1 MTNEAIRRLASKVPF
16 KEFAVKDPA
25 VLALSGT
32 TYWLM
37 DIEGAK
43 SVFSRRRLP
52 QNRRSTFLAALW
64 ERVDRA
70 NELGRSE

>member
-1 MTNEAIRRLASKVPF
+1 VTNEAIKRLASKVSF
-16 KEFAVKDPA
+16 KEFAMKDPA
-25 VLALSGT
+25 ALALSGT

-37 DIEGAK
+37 NIEGAK
-43 SVFSRRRLP
+43 SVFSRRLLP
-52 QNRRSTFLAALW
+52 QNRWFTFLAALW